1 MEDLGQLVAGLE
13 HFVRHYGVAAVMV
26 ILAFEALGAPLPGET
41 LLIFASI
48 LAGRGEM
55 SLPAL
60 LIFAWAGAVMGDNVG
75 YLIGRSL
82 GRAAVA
88 RYGAKIGLTP
98 ARYNA
103 VEGVFARYGAATV
116 VFARFVN
123 VLRQLNGVVA
133 GTLGM
138 NWWRFLLFNA
148 LGGAL
153 WVATW
158 VLGAYY
164 LGEHASSIA
173 GLARHGGVVGGMLA
187 AGVLLVAD
195 CGSAPAPAP
204 RRPWP
209 LNLPVPSVRLH
220 AELPSLQTARRP
232 CVSGL
237 TWTAGIS
244 HLCVSV
250 FGPPVKFWKGTS
262 VAGTSWYRCDLV

>member
-1 MEDLGQLVAGLE
+1 MEPVDNRSMMALVRPRAVSGPRAIGASRSRGLVPIRAEASMEDLGQLVAGLE

-88 RYGAKIGLTP
+88 RYGAKIGLT
-98 ARYNA
+98 ATRYNA

-173 GLARHGGVVGGMLA
+173 GLARHVGVVGGMLA
-187 AGVLLVAD
+187 AGVLLVAVVVLL
-195 CGSAPAPAP
+195 
-204 RRPWP
+204 RR
-209 LNLPVPSVRLH
+209 
-220 AELPSLQTARRP
+220 RRH
-232 CVSGL
+232 G
-237 TWTAGIS
+237 A
-244 HLCVSV
+244 H
-250 FGPPVKFWKGTS
+250 GP
-262 VAGTSWYRCDLV
+262 